1 MEMRKVRFI
10 QLKLYPHHYIY
21 MWWVNFMTC
30 RNLINCGTLESCFF
44 YRVFF
49 YLSILCA
56 KNRLRI
62 GFENPSIL
70 TGSESDK
77 KRGILLQDSMHQ
89 CSTRAIYKGIDQMPR
104 DDCTSKVR
112 FHYHVLSPHHLMH
125 KLIEFICPVD
135 HQLRLN

>member
-21 MWWVNFMTC
+21 MQWVNFMTC
-30 RNLINCGTLESCFF
+30 RNLINSGTLESCFF
-44 YRVFF
+44 YRVFFYIIPHIQNF

-104 DDCTSKVR
+104 DDCPKLAFTIT
-112 FHYHVLSPHHLMH
+112 YVLSPHHLMH
-125 KLIEFICPVD
+125 K
-135 HQLRLN
+135 N